1 MHLADMR
8 RQAALRQ
15 TGGADVK
22 VLVGV
27 LEQSTAAVIR
37 EIKQLEQWLTALWL
51 PRITLNE
58 TQGEIIR
65 HYEAVHNAIE
75 TELVIYNIPQFA
87 GTCIAPKTLVELSN
101 LERVVSI
108 KDSNPNWEAVQ
119 NVLLLKRDHGFSY
132 LVGNEDNGA
141 PGMLFGGDGCV
152 PCLGNIYPKLFV
164 DLYEAAKRGDVELVF
179 ELQGVV
185 TELRNI
191 LKHATAWISGIKYI
205 ASLNGLCDDTPAVPI
220 QPLSCSERAI
230 IGSSIVDFHKKHGRR
245 VLSWAL

>member
-1 MHLADMR
+1 ML
-8 RQAALRQ
+8 LC
-15 TGGADVK
+15 GCPPYYLK
-22 VLVGV
+22 Y
-27 LEQSTAAVIR
+27 
-37 EIKQLEQWLTALWL
+37 
-51 PRITLNE
+51 E

-152 PCLGNIYPKLFV
+152 PFWVTSIPSCLLTSM
-164 DLYEAAKRGDVELVF
+164 R
-179 ELQGVV
+179 Q
-185 TELRNI
+185 
-191 LKHATAWISGIKYI
+191 
-205 ASLNGLCDDTPAVPI
+205 LNEGMW
-220 QPLSCSERAI
+220 S
-230 IGSSIVDFHKKHGRR
+230 
-245 VLSWAL
+245 